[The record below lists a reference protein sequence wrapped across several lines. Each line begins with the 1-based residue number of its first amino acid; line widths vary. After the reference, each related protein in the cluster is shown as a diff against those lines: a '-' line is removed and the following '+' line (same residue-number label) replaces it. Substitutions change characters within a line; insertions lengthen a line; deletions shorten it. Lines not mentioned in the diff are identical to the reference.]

1 MCWDL
6 DSEMEN
12 SSSVAVEEIKA
23 NKDGIIVEAD
33 NEQVETALIEET
45 KVVSSN
51 PVEKEKKLQQRT
63 SFIFFLNF
71 IV

>member
-1 MCWDL
+1 
-6 DSEMEN
+6 MEN